1 MTTVT
6 SQIVSQL
13 QRSIARA
20 IYGKEEAIQ
29 LALIT
34 LLARGH
40 LLIEDVPGVGKTTLA
55 QALAKSFHCSFQRIQ
70 FTSDLLPSD
79 VLGVSVY
86 NPETREFEFRS
97 GPIFANVV
105 LADEINR
112 TTPRTQSALLEAMNE
127 AQVTVDGKT
136 LPLPQPFLVI
146 ATQNPVEHHGT
157 YPLPESQLD
166 RFLMRIRMGYPSH
179 ETEREIL
186 RKRIRD
192 DSVAA
197 LEPVADV
204 RRRSRDAGIRRP
216 RESGFQPARLRAG
229 NRQSHAQ
236 HRATRSGR
244 QPARHVDAAAR
255 RASPRFSRWPRLLP
269 ARRLQAARGRRF
281 FASRGGQLAPRFA
294 AEKIGDDRS
303 RPARDRRLRSR
314 SSVSLAS
321 TAAQLWA
328 KADRSG
334 VRAFFLSIAALAVAL
349 LLALYSGAAAELG
362 HLALAIASAL
372 GALLVAAW
380 VAVTL
385 VPVLA
390 KRTPLRWIG
399 YKMEY
404 RVTREGWIYIGES
417 LWWRSPR

>member
-1 MTTVT
+1 MTAVT
-6 SQIVSQL
+6 SQIVTQL

-29 LALIT
+29 LSLIT

-136 LPLPQPFLVI
+136 LPLPRPFLVI

-186 RKRIRD
+186 RKRVGED
-192 DSVAA
+192 PVQS

-204 RRRSRDAGIRRP
+204 ADVLAM
-216 RESGFQPARLRAG
+216 QNLV
-229 NRQSHAQ
+229 AQ
-236 HRATRSGR
+236 VKVDSSLHDYALEIVTRT
-244 QPARHVDAAAR
+244 RHSEQLSLGV
-255 RASPRFSRWPRLLP
+255 SPRGTLM
-269 ARRLQAARGRRF
+269 LQR
-281 FASRGGQLAPRFA
+281 
-294 AEKIGDDRS
+294 
-303 RPARDRRLRSR
+303 
-314 SSVSLAS
+314 
-321 TAAQLWA
+321 AAQA
-328 KADRSG
+328 
-334 VRAFFLSIAALAVAL
+334 RAFLDGRDYCLPDDFKQLAVAVF
-349 LLALYSGAAAELG
+349 S
-362 HLALAIASAL
+362 HRVVASSRHASL
-372 GALLVAAW
+372 QKKSETTE
-380 VAVTL
+380 AVL
-385 VPVLA
+385 QDIVDSV
-390 KRTPLRWIG
+390 RIPL
-399 YKMEY
+399 
-404 RVTREGWIYIGES
+404 
-417 LWWRSPR
+417 